1 MGVMQSFVFNEILFT
16 FIELQIFLISF
27 VVEFAEHI
35 NKKDKI
41 SLATIVSIK
50 LFCLSFLSVFNFI
63 FNIIKDLIR
72 ILVCY

>member
-35 NKKDKI
+35 NKKLLSPKLI
-41 SLATIVSIK
+41 SIK
-50 LFCLSFLSVFNFI
+50 NPP
-63 FNIIKDLIR
+63 
-72 ILVCY
+72 